1 MLTDD
6 DWCWMILILI
16 YAEWCYL
23 ILDDA
28 DDADVDDADA
38 DANIDADQYYTP
50 LQSKIWESIE
60 KIVEPS
66 L

>member
-50 LQSKIWESIE
+50 LQSKI
-60 KIVEPS
+60 
-66 L
+66 